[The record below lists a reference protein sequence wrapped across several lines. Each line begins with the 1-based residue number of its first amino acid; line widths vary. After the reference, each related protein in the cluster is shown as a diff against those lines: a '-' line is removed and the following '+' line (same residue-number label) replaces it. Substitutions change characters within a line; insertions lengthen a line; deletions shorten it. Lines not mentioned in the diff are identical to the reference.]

1 MEALILRNLKV
12 SHSSVIPF
20 RHEPSEVAENGLSFI
35 VGSGSTEFKAI
46 EKALENEAVARWS
59 DAHDKKLK
67 QAKRS
72 QSGYP
77 MERQEDGSVRVS
89 TVYYQIPSM
98 MNAKGDPVDAPQF
111 FSGGSL
117 IDVAIEIKAYDRLG
131 KQGRKMPQFM
141 VCLRGVKAKEGPD
154 MK

>member
-1 MEALILRNLKV
+1 MKTLILRNV
-12 SHSSVIPF
+12 RVPHSSVIPF
-20 RHEPSEVAENGLSFI
+20 GYPSVDVVANGLSFI
-35 VGSGSTEFKAI
+35 VESGSIEFEAI

-59 DAHDKKLK
+59 DAHDTKLK

-98 MNAKGDPVDAPQF
+98 MNAKGDLVDAPQF
-111 FSGGSL
+111 FSGGNL

-131 KQGRKMPQFM
+131 KQGRKVPQFM

>member
-1 MEALILRNLKV
+1 METLILRNIKV
-12 SHSSVIPF
+12 PLSFVIPF
-20 RHEPSEVAENGLSFI
+20 GYPSVDVVANGLSFI
-35 VGSGSTEFKAI
+35 VGSGSIEFKAI

-59 DAHDKKLK
+59 DAHDTKLK

-77 MERQEDGSVRVS
+77 MERQEDGSFRVS

-98 MNAKGDPVDAPQF
+98 MNAEGGLVDAPQF

-131 KQGRKMPQFM
+131 KQGRKVPQFM
-141 VCLRGVKAKEGPD
+141 VCLRGVKAKEEVT
-154 MK
+154 